1 MPCNRRGCPH
11 PGDHVHLRLRD
22 ERAIANVLLAEA
34 AGRYRGVMITTN
46 GKSARARERDHD
58 DRTRTGPEG

>member
-1 MPCNRRGCPH
+1 
-11 PGDHVHLRLRD
+11 VHLRLRD